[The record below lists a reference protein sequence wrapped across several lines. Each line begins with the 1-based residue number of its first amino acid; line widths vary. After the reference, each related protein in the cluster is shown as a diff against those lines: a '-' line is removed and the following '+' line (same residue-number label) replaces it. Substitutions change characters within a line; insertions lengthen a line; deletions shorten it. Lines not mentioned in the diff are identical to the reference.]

1 MKYLILFAIV
11 LACANNLVQ
20 SLPVDETIPDVSR
33 DKLKSDIEKLF
44 EKLEIEVPEDLKF
57 PPWVKRRKII
67 KRIS

>member
-20 SLPVDETIPDVSR
+20 SIPVDENKSDVSR
-33 DKLKSDIEKLF
+33 DKIKSDFEKLL

-57 PPWVKRRKII
+57 PPWVKDK
-67 KRIS
+67 K